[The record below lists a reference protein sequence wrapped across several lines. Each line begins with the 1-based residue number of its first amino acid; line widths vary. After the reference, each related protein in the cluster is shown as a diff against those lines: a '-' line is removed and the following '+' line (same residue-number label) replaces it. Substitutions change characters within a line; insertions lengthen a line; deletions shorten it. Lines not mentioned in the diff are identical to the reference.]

1 MRRRRTSAASDAQTA
16 RLSLVSGLANA
27 TSSHF
32 CCLGCSE
39 CEAFAGFRLPKRDV
53 IALLLPD
60 LGWQMDFIIFAVLGV
75 IFAIVGRRYWKP
87 KSGDSADPTL
97 NQRGV
102 QYIGQVYVL
111 QTAIENGHGRITVG
125 DGSWLVS
132 GPDLPIGARVR
143 VSGVDGARLMVE
155 SA

>member
-1 MRRRRTSAASDAQTA
+1 MTTFFETFNHWGWWIFA
-16 RLSLVSGLANA
+16 LVLFGIELLAPGVFFLWLGLAA
-27 TSSHF
+27 VVV
-32 CCLGCSE
+32 
-39 CEAFAGFRLPKRDV
+39 GF
-53 IALLLPD
+53 IALVLPD

-75 IFAIVGRRYWKP
+75 ISAVVGRRYWKP
-87 KSGDSADPTL
+87 TSGDSAEPAL

-111 QTAIENGHGRITVG
+111 QTAIENGHGRMLVG

-132 GPDLPIGARVR
+132 GPDLPMGARVR
-143 VSGVDGARLMVE
+143 VTGVDGARLMVE

>member
-1 MRRRRTSAASDAQTA
+1 METFLESFNHGGWWIFALVLFAIELLAPGVFFLWLGLSAI
-16 RLSLVSGLANA
+16 VV
-27 TSSHF
+27 
-32 CCLGCSE
+32 
-39 CEAFAGFRLPKRDV
+39 GF

-97 NQRGV
+97 IQRGV

>member
-1 MRRRRTSAASDAQTA
+1 METFLESFNHWGWWIFALVLFAIELLAPGVFFWWLGLSDI
-16 RLSLVSGLANA
+16 VV
-27 TSSHF
+27 
-32 CCLGCSE
+32 
-39 CEAFAGFRLPKRDV
+39 GF

>member
-1 MRRRRTSAASDAQTA
+1 METFLESFNHWDWWIFALVLFAIELLAPGVFFLWLGLSAI
-16 RLSLVSGLANA
+16 VV
-27 TSSHF
+27 
-32 CCLGCSE
+32 
-39 CEAFAGFRLPKRDV
+39 GF

>member
-1 MRRRRTSAASDAQTA
+1 METFLESFNHWGWWIFALVLFAIELLAPGVFFLWLGLSAI
-16 RLSLVSGLANA
+16 VV
-27 TSSHF
+27 
-32 CCLGCSE
+32 
-39 CEAFAGFRLPKRDV
+39 GF

-132 GPDLPIGARVR
+132 GLDLPIGARVR

>member
-1 MRRRRTSAASDAQTA
+1 METFLESFNHWGWWIF
-16 RLSLVSGLANA
+16 SLVLFAIELLAPGVFFLWLGLSAIVV
-27 TSSHF
+27 
-32 CCLGCSE
+32 
-39 CEAFAGFRLPKRDV
+39 GF